1 MIDHIDLYIK
11 SLLYHNTID
20 LHKMLQTFYSTIN
33 YLYKQKMP
41 QNNDIKMGK
50 FTKNSY
56 LRFGDCFFN
65 LILIDL

>member
-1 MIDHIDLYIK
+1 MVDHINLCIK

-20 LHKMLQTFYSTIN
+20 LHKMLQTFYDTIN

-41 QNNDIKMGK
+41 QNNDIKMRG